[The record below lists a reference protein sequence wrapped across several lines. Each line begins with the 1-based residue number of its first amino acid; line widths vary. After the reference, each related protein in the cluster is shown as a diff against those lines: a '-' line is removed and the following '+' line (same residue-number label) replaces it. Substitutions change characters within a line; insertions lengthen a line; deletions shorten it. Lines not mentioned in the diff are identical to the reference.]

1 MGKNLRNLI
10 KHSYPVGNKEK
21 LYLVIR
27 SLNICTFGCTRRIVS
42 HRHKFAYIIYQLIC
56 NFLPGILPD
65 SKFEG
70 RFRKS
75 RIKSIDIVHV
85 LRIELKKAYKYILL
99 KFPPVPFLSA
109 VFGSGTISIL

>member
-56 NFLPGILPD
+56 NFLPGSYRIRNLR
-65 SKFEG
+65 EG
-70 RFRKS
+70 S
-75 RIKSIDIVHV
+75 GS
-85 LRIELKKAYKYILL
+85 LELKVLI
-99 KFPPVPFLSA
+99 
-109 VFGSGTISIL
+109 